1 MHPVI
6 RIIDLWKQY
15 NNDEQDSIALRGAN
29 LLVMPGD
36 IIALFGKSGSG
47 KTTLLNL
54 IAGLDKPTRGL
65 IEIEGKN
72 IETLN
77 ENGRTEL
84 RRNRIGFIFQFFNLL
99 PTLTAFENV
108 LFSLELVGKPDKNAV
123 FEALHAVNLQNKE
136 HRYPHEL
143 SGGEQQR
150 VAVARAIVKKPAI
163 ILADEPTGNLDTHTG
178 TQILELL
185 VSQCHTLNTTLVM
198 VSHAINTCHF
208 ANRFMKMID
217 GVLVEKASYEGID
230 F

>member
-1 MHPVI
+1 
-6 RIIDLWKQY
+6 
-15 NNDEQDSIALRGAN
+15 
-29 LLVMPGD
+29 MPGD

>member
-1 MHPVI
+1 
-6 RIIDLWKQY
+6 
-15 NNDEQDSIALRGAN
+15 
-29 LLVMPGD
+29 
-36 IIALFGKSGSG
+36 
-47 KTTLLNL
+47 
-54 IAGLDKPTRGL
+54 
-65 IEIEGKN
+65 
-72 IETLN
+72 
-77 ENGRTEL
+77 
-84 RRNRIGFIFQFFNLL
+84 
-99 PTLTAFENV
+99 

-208 ANRFMKMID
+208 ANRFMKMTD